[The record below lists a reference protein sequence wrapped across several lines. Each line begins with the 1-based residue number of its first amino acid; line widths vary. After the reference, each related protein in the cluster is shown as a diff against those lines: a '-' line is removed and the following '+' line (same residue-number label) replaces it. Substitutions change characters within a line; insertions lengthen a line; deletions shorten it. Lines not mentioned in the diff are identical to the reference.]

1 MNEDK
6 KKDSSKEYEET
17 KDESMVYYE
26 NPYLTILELL
36 KVNSLTGPSVV
47 VYHNFDCDKRRR

>member
-17 KDESMVYYE
+17 KEESMIYYE
-26 NPYLTILELL
+26 DPYLTTLDLQ
-36 KVNSLTGPSVV
+36 KANSLTGPSVF
-47 VYHNFDCDKRRR
+47 VYHNFDYDERRR

>member
-17 KDESMVYYE
+17 KEESMVYYE
-26 NPYLTILELL
+26 DPYLTTLEL
-36 KVNSLTGPSVV
+36 
-47 VYHNFDCDKRRR
+47 